1 MELVEDGR
9 VYLFRWS
16 SGHRSQPIGI
26 SWVGG
31 GYYSNTGRKKEE
43 QRRGK
48 KQWEKKQWDKKG
60 PVRIGRMGACVIG
73 VIGG

>member
-43 QRRGK
+43 QRP
-48 KQWEKKQWDKKG
+48 EKKQWDKKG
-60 PVRIGRMGACVIG
+60 PGRIGRMGACVIG